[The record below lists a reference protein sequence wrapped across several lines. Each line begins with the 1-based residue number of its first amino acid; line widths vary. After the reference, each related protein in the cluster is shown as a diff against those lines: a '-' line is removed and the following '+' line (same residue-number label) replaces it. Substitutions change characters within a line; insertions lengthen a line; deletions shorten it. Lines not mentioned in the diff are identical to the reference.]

1 MEEDIRKQGMLYL
14 QQQRFGKK
22 WRRVWSILYHESS
35 CSVSR
40 LEFFECKDAATAE
53 KSDKNLRRQ
62 QEHKK
67 VIRLADCIRVSEV
80 EMDGCPKDTGPFL
93 VETTEKIYVFAAD
106 RNQLDDWTHKL
117 CEVAFPMSWTE
128 PGVKRGSLHR
138 GNRVDEDER
147 TEDNS
152 LYSSR
157 ETVAVRDFRVCVR
170 RTEASE
176 RCRLK
181 GDGILR
187 ADVDALHLLDKAG
200 DVIYTWPYRYL
211 RRFGRDKSTFSFE
224 AGRRCDSGEGSFEF
238 DTKQGNVVFQAVE
251 AAINL
256 QRISLPH
263 RQSSGGGQ
271 GSPET
276 HRNLNLAL
284 NTAPGQSP
292 PPPSPPAIP
301 HNRRPL
307 SFLVRQQFEA
317 DVVTCFSARLKR
329 FLSVFYPQAL
339 DGVYSMVN
347 EPAKHQMVPHKDK
360 EGPTPSQQQQQQ
372 QRLQLS
378 HLEPPFDKV
387 LTGVKSL
394 NLDTRGGLPPRKN
407 QVKMISSCPLPQAEP
422 APIPGPSPGSIPTP
436 NPRLSPKLSSNPNLG
451 DMYSQI
457 NLPAAAERGTKK
469 EKKGERGGSL
479 AAPCPP
485 QLITP
490 EPEYSLPFDTIAKN
504 VMSNMLNSHQ
514 GHVPESGADPLYDSI
529 DEMKIRNILPISA
542 PGPTYGKVE
551 HIYDEPEG
559 CAATA
564 QKPVAPT
571 LLYDDPEEMRGD
583 AWKIMGTT
591 ADPKGHEY
599 PYNPQVDDYAV
610 PKRPQRAFPV
620 TQSSNE
626 EEEEEEENEEEEQ
639 REEQQDSPY
648 NNVMVKME

>member
-284 NTAPGQSP
+284 
-292 PPPSPPAIP
+292 
-301 HNRRPL
+301 
-307 SFLVRQQFEA
+307 
-317 DVVTCFSARLKR
+317 
-329 FLSVFYPQAL
+329 

-347 EPAKHQMVPHKDK
+347 EPAKHQM
-360 EGPTPSQQQQQQ
+360 
-372 QRLQLS
+372 S

-422 APIPGPSPGSIPTP
+422 APIP
-436 NPRLSPKLSSNPNLG
+436 
-451 DMYSQI
+451 
-457 NLPAAAERGTKK
+457 
-469 EKKGERGGSL
+469 GERGGSL

-620 TQSSNE
+620 TQSN
-626 EEEEEEENEEEEQ
+626 
-639 REEQQDSPY
+639 SPY